1 MLAHRVNRGTHVS
14 GRVPE
19 VWEGP
24 IQVRTPCVIRRAS
37 AILLTAVTA
46 LAVVIGTAGVAGADS
61 LGVDVSSWQ
70 HKRALNWSRVKAHHN
85 SFAFIKAT
93 EGTGY
98 VNPYFSRDWRRTKQV
113 GIFHG
118 AYHFAT
124 PHRGNAKAQARFF
137 VRVAGRMHH
146 HGVLPPVLD
155 LEVTGGLR
163 PKALQRWTRTWLET
177 VHGATGRKPIVYT
190 SPVFWRTALGNTRQ
204 FSDYP
209 LWIAHYGVSRPH
221 VPGGWRTWT
230 FWQGRS
236 NGRVP
241 GIGGGVDRNAF
252 NGSYAKL
259 RRLAHAGT
267 RVRHHGGHH
276 AQHAH
281 HKGHRHRGKHAHHQ
295 LHRHHGEH
303 GHHQLHR
310 HHGGHVHHSRHHGQH
325 GHHDRHRH
333 HSGHRHHR
341 TGVALRLQAAAGS
354 VASGHLVKLYG
365 HLTTAAGRP
374 LPARR
379 VRIYRRPV
387 SSDTWTRID
396 IAKSVAPTG
405 WYQTYVHPRKASLY
419 RAVFRGGRRYQHT
432 GSLRV
437 RVRMQPPQVSRLA
450 AAIRPV
456 G

>member
-1 MLAHRVNRGTHVS
+1 M
-14 GRVPE
+14 
-19 VWEGP
+19 
-24 IQVRTPCVIRRAS
+24 RTPRVFRRAS
-37 AILLTAVTA
+37 TVLLTAVTA
-46 LAVVIGTAGVAGADS
+46 LAVVAGTADVAGADS

-70 HKRALNWSRVKAHHN
+70 HTRALNWSRVKAHHN

-98 VNPYFSRDWRRTKQV
+98 VNPYFTRDWRRTKRV
-113 GIFHG
+113 GLFHG

-124 PHRGNAKAQARFF
+124 PHRGNAKAQAHFF

-155 LEVTGGLR
+155 LEVTGGLH

-177 VHGATGRKPIVYT
+177 VHRATGRKPIVYT

-204 FSDYP
+204 FSGYP
-209 LWIAHYGVSRPH
+209 LWIAHYGVNRPQI
-221 VPGGWRTWT
+221 PGGWRTWT
-230 FWQGRS
+230 FWQGRRD
-236 NGRVP
+236 GQVP

-252 NGSYAKL
+252 NGGYAKL
-259 RRLAHAGT
+259 RRLAHAGAQ
-267 RVRHHGGHH
+267 VRHHHDGQHGE
-276 AQHAH
+276 HAH
-281 HKGHRHRGKHAHHQ
+281 HK
-295 LHRHHGEH
+295 RHHGEH
-303 GHHQLHR
+303 GHHTR
-310 HHGGHVHHSRHHGQH
+310 HHGEHGHHKRHHSEHGHHGEHRHHGQH
-325 GHHDRHRH
+325 GHHNRHRH
-333 HSGHRHHR
+333 HGHRQHGEHRHHGGHRHHLA
-341 TGVALRLQAAAGS
+341 GISLRLQAAAGS
-354 VASGHLVKLYG
+354 VDSGQRVKLYG

-379 VRIYRRPV
+379 VRVYRRPV

-396 IAKSVAPTG
+396 ISKSVAPTG
-405 WYQTYVHPRKASLY
+405 WYQTYVHPRKASVY

-437 RVRMQPPQVSRLA
+437 RVRVHPPQVSRLA
-450 AAIRPV
+450 AAILPV